1 MTALARRAGAT
12 PSEVAAKP
20 SRLDVA
26 LVARR
31 LVSSRA
37 RSRDLIKRGLV
48 RVDGA
53 VVTKAGAPVSADTHV
68 EITGDDAHY
77 VSRAALKLVAALDA
91 FGLDPSGRVAL
102 DVGASTGGFC
112 QVLLGHGALRVYAVD
127 VGRGQL
133 HESLAGDPRIISL
146 EQCDARSLTG
156 AEIPEPIG
164 AITVDVSFISL
175 RLVLPHVMT
184 FAAPGAWLVALIKPQ
199 FEVGRADVG
208 KGGIVT
214 DEAARGRAVT
224 AIRDLVDAQPGW
236 RTRDPIPSPLTGQ
249 GGNQE
254 YLLCAEYVSG

>member
-1 MTALARRAGAT
+1 M
-12 PSEVAAKP
+12 
-20 SRLDVA
+20 RLDLA
-26 LVARR
+26 LVARG
-31 LVSSRA
+31 LVATRA
-37 RSRDLIKRGLV
+37 RARDLIKRGLV

-53 VVTKAGAPVSADTHV
+53 VVTKAGASVSADAWV
-68 EITGDDAHY
+68 QVAGDDAHY
-77 VSRAALKLVAALDA
+77 VSRAAHKLVAALEG

-112 QVLLGHGALRVYAVD
+112 QVLLARGALRVYAVD

-133 HESLAGDPRIISL
+133 HASLAGDPRIISL
-146 EQCDARSLTG
+146 EQCDARGLT
-156 AEIPEPIG
+156 ATDVPEPVG
-164 AITVDVSFISL
+164 VITIDVSFISL

-199 FEVGRADVG
+199 FEVGREGIG

-214 DEAARGRAVT
+214 DEAARAHAVT
-224 AIRDLVDAQPGW
+224 AIRDLVDALPGW

-254 YLLCAEYVSG
+254 YLLCGMHG

>member
-1 MTALARRAGAT
+1 MTASVRRAGAT
-12 PSEVAAKP
+12 PCNVAAVP

-31 LVSSRA
+31 LVPTRA
-37 RSRDLIKRGLV
+37 RARDLIKRGLV
-48 RVDGA
+48 CVDGA
-53 VVTKAGAPVSADTHV
+53 VVTKAGASVLAGTNL
-68 EITGDDAHY
+68 EIVGDEARY
-77 VSRAALKLVAALDA
+77 VSRAALKLVAALEG

-112 QVLLGHGALRVYAVD
+112 QVLLARGAVRVYAVD

-133 HESLAGDPRIISL
+133 HASLSGDPRVFSL
-146 EQCDARSLTG
+146 EQRDARGLTG
-156 AEIPEPIG
+156 AEIPEPIR

-199 FEVGRADVG
+199 FEVGRAAVG
-208 KGGIVT
+208 KGGIVV
-214 DEAARGRAVT
+214 DEPARARAVA

-236 RTRDPIPSPLTGQ
+236 RTRDPVPAPLTGQ
-249 GGNQE
+249 AGNQE
-254 YLLCAEYVSG
+254 YLLCAMHG